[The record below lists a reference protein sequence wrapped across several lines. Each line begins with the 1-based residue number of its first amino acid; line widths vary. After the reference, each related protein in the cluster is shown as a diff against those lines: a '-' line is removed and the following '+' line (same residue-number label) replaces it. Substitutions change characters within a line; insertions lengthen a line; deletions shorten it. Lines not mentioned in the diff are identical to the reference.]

1 MRTADAGLIAYRFFV
16 EWRLCLWCTLRLP
29 LTLAV
34 AAAHMRPCAVPI
46 AQSPGGGVARQVD
59 RAFASKGLLP
69 PWYMTLRLPLTL
81 AAVAG
86 LSLTLVAS
94 VRSAEAA
101 IPGQAPRVSPG
112 PSGPPEMQLA
122 AQSRRGA

>member
-1 MRTADAGLIAYRFFV
+1 M
-16 EWRLCLWCTLRLP
+16 
-29 LTLAV
+29 
-34 AAAHMRPCAVPI
+34 
-46 AQSPGGGVARQVD
+46 D

-101 IPGQAPRVSPG
+101 IPDQALRVSPG
-112 PSGPPEMQLA
+112 HSGPPEMQLA

>member
-1 MRTADAGLIAYRFFV
+1 MCLSLYGTAIHCCCIAVRHIV
-16 EWRLCLWCTLRLP
+16 
-29 LTLAV
+29 V
-34 AAAHMRPCAVPI
+34 
-46 AQSPGGGVARQVD
+46 RQVD

-86 LSLTLVAS
+86 MSMTLVAS

-101 IPGQAPRVSPG
+101 IPDQAPRALPG
-112 PSGPPEMQLA
+112 ASNPAEMQLA